1 MNLRDKNPK
10 TETLLIVLSALVILC
25 FFAVFAVINF
35 RCFARFCEQDMYADT
50 LVAKLMWE
58 QKTLFPYGYVFGNQ
72 LYVVATPVLSAL
84 FYGLTGSPNTSMA
97 LASTVMSLFILL
109 SFWWMLRPFVKRR
122 LSLAGAML
130 LLVSCAFGDKLVN
143 QEVGQLLF
151 VMCSYYACYLIT
163 LFVVL
168 GDYVRSLGD
177 SRLRPWPFALS
188 LLLCFATGMQS
199 LRQTCIMVLPV
210 LAFEALRFLLAWK
223 NRKAPPLREHRAGLT
238 RTLGYAAANLAGL
251 LFVRLFHVHQY
262 TIFDSAAS
270 GLGERLL
277 AVYRA
282 CRGISG
288 YDWAGPEHPF
298 FILFFVF
305 QVSLLAYALYLQLRH
320 GRQGGALSCL
330 WWLLLIGVA
339 AVAAASLV
347 TSLSIRSVYLF
358 LYYPLLALSMA
369 LALERLKP
377 GHAYALALALCLL
390 SLVNLHDSYLPSVQS
405 GLAPEK
411 DACEQISDWAVE
423 NGYELVYGGHAFV
436 APAIAAYSDGALT
449 AGCWNEEIMFKA
461 KEYLNLQ
468 NIYSLEDVERAIFVF
483 MPGELDYAREAAR
496 NAGAELTFCGQF
508 GELSVYTSTVQLM
521 YPRTYPWF
529 DLKWQGLME

>member
-1 MNLRDKNPK
+1 MNLRDKSPK
-10 TETLLIVLSALVILC
+10 TEMLLTILPALVILC

-35 RCFARFCEQDMYADT
+35 KCFARFCEQDMYADT

-72 LYVVATPVLSAL
+72 LYMVATPVLCAL
-84 FYGLTGSPNTSMA
+84 FYGLTGSPNTAMA
-97 LASTVMSLFILL
+97 LASTVMSLLILL
-109 SFWWMLRPFVKRR
+109 SFWWMLRPFVKKRF
-122 LSLAGAML
+122 SLAGAML

-143 QEVGQLLF
+143 QEEGQLLF
-151 VMCSYYACYLIT
+151 IMCSYYACYIIT

-177 SRLRPWPFALS
+177 GRLRPTPLVLS

-199 LRQTCIMVLPV
+199 LRQTCIMVLPL
-210 LAFEALRFLLAWK
+210 LAFEALRLLLDWK
-223 NRKAPPLREHRAGLT
+223 KQKRLPLREHRAALI
-238 RTLGYAAANLAGL
+238 RALGYAAANLAGL
-251 LFVRLFHVHQY
+251 LFVKLFHVHQY
-262 TIFDSAAS
+262 TIFDSAAP
-270 GLGERLL
+270 GLGQRLL

-282 CRGISG
+282 FRGISG

-298 FILFFVF
+298 FILLFVF
-305 QVSLLAYALYLQLRH
+305 QMSVLAYALYLQLRH
-320 GRQGGALSCL
+320 MRQGGGLSCL
-330 WWLLLIGVA
+330 WWLLLISIA
-339 AVAAASLV
+339 AVIAASLV

-358 LYYPLLALSMA
+358 PYYPLLALSMA
-369 LALERLKP
+369 LALEGLKP
-377 GHAYALALALCLL
+377 KAGYALSLALCLL
-390 SLVNLHDSYLPSVQS
+390 SLANLYYSYIPSVQS
-405 GLAPEK
+405 GIAPEK

-449 AGCWNEEIMFKA
+449 AGCWNEEVMFKA

-468 NIYSLEDVERAIFVF
+468 NIYSLEDVERAVFVF
-483 MPGELDYAREAAR
+483 MPGELEYAREAAR
-496 NAGAELTFCGQF
+496 NAGAELTFHGQY
-508 GELSVYTSTVQLM
+508 GDLSVYTSTVQLM